1 MVYTVDPTLPQVLAF
16 LAWLALAVAFVLRPR
31 SASGAGARRD
41 VRSRFGLALQAV
53 AFGLGFG
60 VHRPFE
66 PHPGA
71 VESVACWAGVVL
83 AWGSVWL
90 AVASV
95 RVLGRQ
101 WSLDARV
108 VEGHRLVREG
118 PYRHV
123 RHPIYLAMLGLCL
136 GTALNLMSWA
146 AIPVALVVYLAGTRL
161 RTRAEEGLLL
171 RQFGEEYERYAA
183 EVPALVPWRFGRRSP
198 SASGRG

>member
-1 MVYTVDPTLPQVLAF
+1 MIHTVDPTLPQALAF
-16 LAWLALAVAFVLRPR
+16 LAWLALAVGFVLRPR

-41 VRSRFGLALQAV
+41 VRSRLGLAVQAV
-53 AFGLGFG
+53 AFGLGFAL
-60 VHRPFE
+60 HRPFE
-66 PHPGA
+66 QHPGV

-95 RVLGRQ
+95 RALGRQ

-118 PYRHV
+118 PYAFV
-123 RHPIYLAMLGLCL
+123 RHPIYAAMLGLCL
-136 GTALNLMSWA
+136 GTGLNLMPWA
-146 AIPVALVVYLAGTRL
+146 AIPPAVVVYLAGTHL

-171 RQFGEEYERYAA
+171 RQFGEEYVRYAA
-183 EVPALVPWRFGRRSP
+183 EVPALLPWRFGRRSP
-198 SASGRG
+198 PATGGG